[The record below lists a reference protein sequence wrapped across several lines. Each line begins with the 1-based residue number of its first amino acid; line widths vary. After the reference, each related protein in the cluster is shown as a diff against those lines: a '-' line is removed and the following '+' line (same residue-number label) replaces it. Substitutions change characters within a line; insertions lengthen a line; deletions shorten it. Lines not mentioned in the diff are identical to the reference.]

1 MDLTGTYRHERKFSI
16 SEGTYQVMRR
26 QLRCIMRPD
35 AHVGAAGTYTIRSI
49 YFENYRDEALR
60 EKLDGVQVR
69 EKFRIRWYQD
79 DQSYVTLEKKCKY
92 NDLCQKLDAP
102 LTREEFQRIVQGG
115 GGSWML
121 AHPSPL
127 VRELY
132 CKMQTRQLRPRVIV
146 SYTREPYVYGP
157 GNVRVTF
164 DSDIRTSLFQTELS
178 RAHVPDIRATEVP
191 GERVLEIKYDAF
203 LPQVIAEVFH
213 AHELRLQAFSKY
225 GICRRFG

>member
-1 MDLTGTYRHERKFSI
+1 MDLTGAYRHEIKCTI
-16 SEGTYQVMRR
+16 GEGTYQALRR
-26 QLRCIMRPD
+26 QLRCIMQPD
-35 AHVGAAGTYTIRSI
+35 PHVSAAGTYTIRSI

-79 DQSYVTLEKKCKY
+79 DKSYLSLEKKCKH

-102 LTREEFQRIVQGG
+102 LTQEEFSRIVRG

-132 CKMQTRQLRPRVIV
+132 CKMCTRQLRPRVLV

-164 DSDIRTSLFQTELS
+164 DSDIRTSLFQTQLDA
-178 RAHVPDIRATEVP
+178 AHVPDISAVQSP

-203 LPQVIAEVFH
+203 LPEVIAGVLRTH
-213 AHELRLQAFSKY
+213 ALRPQAFSKY